1 MTEST
6 LNNRVKKSVTHHR
19 KRRKSNRLLRC
30 FLVVFLLLIATCF
43 ATYFALFSGSASTKA
58 IIRIPSGASQ
68 LNVRDSLAHYLG
80 DGYADKVMRLA
91 DLRGVDLSSRHGAYL
106 IETGESPLAAMR
118 RLTGGAQH
126 PLTITIN
133 GFRLLSVLEEK
144 VSNRFDFSASEFAG
158 ILADEKILEPYGL
171 TPDQALALFIN
182 DSYEFYWSATPTDV
196 VKKIGA
202 HYLDVWNQKR
212 RDKAEALGIS
222 PADVMIIASIVD
234 EETNAVEEKGII
246 GRLYINRLR
255 IGMPLQACP
264 TVKYAVG
271 DFSMKRIT
279 NKAMEIDSPYNT
291 YKRNGL
297 PPGPIRTVSVETIDA
312 ILDSTPNDYLYMCAK
327 EDFSGRHNFA
337 TNYNEHQSN
346 ARRYQRELNR
356 RGIYK

>member
-6 LNNRVKKSVTHHR
+6 LNNRVKKSETRRR
-19 KRRKSNRLLRC
+19 KRKKSNRLL
-30 FLVVFLLLIATCF
+30 LWSIGVFLFAIAACTT
-43 ATYFALFSGSASTKA
+43 AYFELFSGSASTNA
-58 IIRIPSGASQ
+58 IVRVPSVASQ
-68 LNVRDSLAHYLG
+68 SNVRDSLARYLG
-80 DGYADKVMRLA
+80 YGYANKVMRLA

-106 IETGESPLAAMR
+106 IEAGESPLTAMR
-118 RLTGGAQH
+118 RLTSGAQH

-144 VSNRFDFSASEFAG
+144 VSKRFDFSASEFAG
-158 ILADEKILEPYGL
+158 ILANEKTLEPYGL

-182 DSYEFYWSATPTDV
+182 DSYEFYWSATPADV

-202 HYLDVWNQKR
+202 HYLDVWNQNR

-234 EETNAVEEKGII
+234 EETNALEEKGII

-264 TVKYAVG
+264 TVRYAVG

-291 YKRNGL
+291 YKRKGL

-337 TNYNEHQSN
+337 TNYNDHQNS